1 MLTTY
6 DVFHFHSKK
15 EIRDERRIL
24 SKQMEKKL
32 SEAEREGLYVKWGI
46 LINSKRRRLQ
56 LAEKLWSKTDD
67 LNHIADSAYLVAK
80 LAGFME
86 PGKGPKEMF
95 GLDFPGSNT
104 SYSFKTGL
112 KSLL

>member
-1 MLTTY
+1 M
-6 DVFHFHSKK
+6 
-15 EIRDERRIL
+15 L

-32 SEAEREGLYVKWGI
+32 SEAERDNLYIKWGI
-46 LINSKRRRLQ
+46 VINSKRRRLQ

-67 LNHIADSAYLVAK
+67 MNHIRESAYLVAK
-80 LAGFME
+80 LTGLME

-95 GLDFPGSNT
+95 GLNFPGTNSN
-104 SYSFKTGL
+104 YRFKTGL